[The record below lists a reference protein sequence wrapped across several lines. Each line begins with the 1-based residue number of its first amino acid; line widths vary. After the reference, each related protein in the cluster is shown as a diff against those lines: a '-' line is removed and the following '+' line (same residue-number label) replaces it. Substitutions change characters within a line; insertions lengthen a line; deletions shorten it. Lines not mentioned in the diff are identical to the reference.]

1 MDYTHKIKEIKAL
14 IVMSDYTSEDVAN
27 HLGITPSS
35 FSRSL
40 TNCSIKYVDVL
51 KILDFLQKDF
61 KIQ

>member
-1 MDYTHKIKEIKAL
+1 
-14 IVMSDYTSEDVAN
+14 MSDYTSEDVAN

-51 KILDFLQKDF
+51 KILEFLKKDF